1 MSANENSMNNTP
13 LVKLPF
19 DEALF
24 QTYNFLTHMEKSMAG
39 EFSLDDIAAVR
50 QTNLILSKIIVQYC
64 EDNPTAIVP
73 TKADEPNIR
82 S

>member
-1 MSANENSMNNTP
+1 MNNTP

-24 QTYNFLTHMEKSMAG
+24 QTYNFLTNMEKSMQG
-39 EFSLDDIAAVR
+39 TFSLDDIAAVR
-50 QTNLILSKIIVQYC
+50 QTNFILSKLIVQYC

-73 TKADEPNIR
+73 TPGDNQP
-82 S
+82 